1 VTQGRFRDHRQHG
14 FDQRLSPG
22 QLHHGVDQFH
32 LLRRQAELA
41 VSELSPSVQWPEQ
54 LDRPPT
60 RRE

>member
-1 VTQGRFRDHRQHG
+1 MTQGHFRDHRQHG

-22 QLHHGVDQFH
+22 QLH